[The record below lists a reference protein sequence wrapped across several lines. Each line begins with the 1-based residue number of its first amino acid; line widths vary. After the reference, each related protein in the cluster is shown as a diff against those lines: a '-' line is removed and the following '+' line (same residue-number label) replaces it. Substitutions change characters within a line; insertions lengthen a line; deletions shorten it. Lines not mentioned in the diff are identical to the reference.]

1 MHWNFIAVYG
11 CHSQELRKGFWSFIT
26 ALKTNCGDFHSVL
39 LTEDRVNGVPV
50 SASEIADFTDCMSS
64 HSLYQ
69 VKTVGAWCNNQKRGS
84 ILELIGALRTKIGW
98 IHSLLFLLKAL
109 KKVFLS
115 VLSFF
120 ILIATRKRSARLFN
134 C

>member
-1 MHWNFIAVYG
+1 MKKKNGCYVHNYQHAYNGRIWIGWNPSCVDVNVLEACDQAMAIQLTELCIGISFYFIAVYG

-26 ALKTNCGDFHSVL
+26 TVCSQDQGPCMICGDFHSVL

-69 VKTVGAWCNNQKRGS
+69 VKTAGAS
-84 ILELIGALRTKIGW
+84 
-98 IHSLLFLLKAL
+98 
-109 KKVFLS
+109 
-115 VLSFF
+115 
-120 ILIATRKRSARLFN
+120 
-134 C
+134 